1 MRQKNLFS
9 SQRSEPEHYPL
20 RKVDPKKKKK
30 KRKVDPASR
39 TYFYS
44 HVVEIL
50 KTQCPEARLQ
60 STAAHSTS
68 VLD

>member
-20 RKVDPKKKKK
+20 RKVDPKKK
-30 KRKVDPASR
+30 RKVDLASR